1 MSYVVCS
8 YGGGTNSTAMLI
20 GMVERGER
28 CDLILFADTG
38 GEKPETYEYV
48 TTFSAWLVDHGMPEI
63 VTVRRTNRAGEVRT
77 LEQDCLDGK
86 MLPSIAYGFKA
97 CSMKYKRDP
106 QDKYCNN
113 WKPAKDEWKAG
124 RKVVKLIGYDM
135 DEPHRAKIPE
145 DDKYLYRYPLIEW
158 NWGREE
164 CVDVIKRAGLPSC
177 GKSACYFCPSSKSW
191 EILALARNH
200 PNLAAR
206 AIAMENNSEAHT
218 IVGLGRTFAWRD
230 LLAWNEAQLDMFP
243 HESRIEIDCGC
254 YDEAMA

>member
-1 MSYVVCS
+1 MIVVS

-20 GMVERGER
+20 GMVERGET

-38 GEKPETYEYV
+38 GERPDTYSFV
-48 TTFSAWLVDHGMPEI
+48 SDFSRYLVEHGMPEI
-63 VTVRRTNRAGEVRT
+63 ITVKRTNRAGEIRT

-106 QDKYCNN
+106 QDKFCNN
-113 WKPAKDEWKAG
+113 WQPAKDFWKSG
-124 RKVVKLIGYDM
+124 QKVTKLIGYDM

-164 CVDVIKRAGLPSC
+164 CVDAIKRAGLRPA
-177 GKSACYFCPSSKSW
+177 GKSACFYCPSSKRA
-191 EILALARNH
+191 EILALKRDY
-200 PNLAAR
+200 PDLAAR
-206 AIAMENNSEAHT
+206 AVAMENNAELTT
-218 IVGLGRTFAWRD
+218 IKGLGRDFAWRD
-230 LLAWNEAQLDMFP
+230 LLAWNEAQINMFP
-243 HESRIEIDCGC
+243 YESRIEIECGC
-254 YDEAMA
+254 YDGEST